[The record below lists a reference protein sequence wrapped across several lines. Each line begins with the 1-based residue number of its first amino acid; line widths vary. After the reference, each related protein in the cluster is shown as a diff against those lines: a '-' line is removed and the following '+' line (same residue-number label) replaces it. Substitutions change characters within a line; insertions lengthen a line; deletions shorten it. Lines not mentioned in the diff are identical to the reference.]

1 MARDLGCRWPAWAL
15 TVLLLLAAAPP
26 FARAAVLDVDQP
38 VPASADVYLIGLRP
52 VGLEVGATLTVQ
64 LTTQVGASAPQ
75 CRPRRAEPN
84 QGLHLDVVGD
94 AAG

>member
-1 MARDLGCRWPAWAL
+1 MARNLGSRWLLWAL
-15 TVLLLLAAAPP
+15 VMLMLAAAAS

-64 LTTQVGASAPQ
+64 LTTQV
-75 CRPRRAEPN
+75 RAGSLP
-84 QGLHLDVVGD
+84 G
-94 AAG
+94 